1 MTQSLQH
8 VKGSLVRQPR
18 THGAEDRIGQVIGVR
33 DDGQLIVEWLKPQK
47 SRDAVT
53 VKSVRNGLTNGVH
66 VVDATP
72 LAGSR
77 SLGQGQVMQTR
88 TLAGSEQ
95 ALVDFPE
102 LGKRHWLPYQHL
114 RAIPSVEQ
122 RFKRLSTPTD
132 EEAERCRLRLLAQ
145 ALLIWQENS
154 GALARLDIDPLPH
167 QINLVHHILN
177 SGNLNWLIADDVGLG
192 KTIETGMLL
201 HALNQRG
208 LARRVL
214 LITPAGLTRQWQEEL
229 YHKFRFDDF
238 RIFGDDFHINA
249 SWQWKGLDRVI
260 ASLDTLKQEAQLE
273 SILQTENW
281 DLIIFDEAHRLSRRQ
296 YGLTLK
302 ASERFELARHLRAKS
317 ENLLLLSATP
327 HQGMQDKFIALLE
340 LLRPERK
347 RDFDLL
353 SLKPEILHDMVF
365 RNHKAD
371 VTDAEGNFIFQGKIT
386 RAIEVPSSKDALT
399 FDQSLQSYLRKG
411 YEAGKQK
418 GRTGQAIGFVMTVYR
433 KLAASS
439 AAAIYQALCNRLSRL
454 SSIQFVDDDLLLD
467 ARYEGEWEEQQS
479 GSNREFFDGE
489 RELLLELIEQ
499 ARILVADDIKVARLL
514 DSVVHHILTNNP
526 QEKVLI
532 FTEYKSTQAHLQSKL
547 AAVFGNAKV
556 ELLNGSMHHRER
568 REAIARFE
576 DAGQF
581 LISTEAGGEGINL
594 QRHCHIMVN
603 FDLPWNPMRLVQRIG
618 RLYRY
623 GQSHRVVV
631 FNMHQSDSLD
641 LKIIELMYSRIDT
654 VVNDMATVLS
664 QEFNEGLKEE
674 ILGEFADLID
684 IQEILEEA
692 TLNGILRSQERIDD
706 AIKKAQDATHRQRD
720 LLQYAASGEKANSR
734 QDLRMTMAHL
744 ESFAIGMLK
753 LLDVEYEAM
762 PRAQVFRIRLNES
775 LMKALNMPESAS
787 SRIDITFDRAIA
799 INRPNTVM
807 MDMDAALMKH
817 LINAAS
823 LYEFGG
829 QAAAIHSTTLG
840 DGVLFGA
847 QLRWQSL
854 QGRLMRRELM
864 LAHLGPQGETMNSPE
879 IHEWLLDQGM
889 AAMPLNKPAS
899 APLFEQL
906 KAMSDERLEQVSNS
920 FLMPQSRQWIAA
932 CWTAGGYPLGTS

>member
-1 MTQSLQH
+1 MTHSLQH
-8 VKGSLVRQPR
+8 VKGARVRQQNS
-18 THGAEDRIGQVIGVR
+18 HGGDDRLGQVVGVR
-33 DDGQLIVEWLKPQK
+33 DDGHLIVDWIKPHK
-47 SRDAVT
+47 SREAVT
-53 VKSVRNGLTNGVH
+53 TKSVLNGLSNGLH
-66 VVDATP
+66 VLDATP
-72 LAGSR
+72 TAGSR
-77 SLGQGQVMQTR
+77 SLGQGQVMQLR

-122 RFKRLSTPTD
+122 RFKRLNISTD

-238 RIFGDDFHINA
+238 RIFGEDFHINA
-249 SWQWKGLDRVI
+249 PWQWKGQDRVI

-273 SILQTENW
+273 SIMQAENW

-296 YGLTLK
+296 YGLSLK
-302 ASERFELARHLRAKS
+302 TSERFELARHLRSKT

-327 HQGMQDKFIALLE
+327 HQGMQDKFVALLE
-340 LLRPERK
+340 LLRPDRK

-371 VTDAEGNFIFQGKIT
+371 VTDVNGNFIFQGKIT
-386 RAIEVPSSKDALT
+386 RAIEVPSSRDALN
-399 FDQSLQSYLRKG
+399 FDSSLQSYLRKG
-411 YEAGKQK
+411 YEAGKLQ

-439 AAAIYQALCNRLSRL
+439 AAAIYQALCNRLARL
-454 SSIQFVDDDLLLD
+454 SAASCIEDDSLLD
-467 ARYEGEWEEQQS
+467 ARYEGEWEEQQC

-489 RELLLELIEQ
+489 RELLLDLIDQ
-499 ARILVADDIKVARLL
+499 AGILVADDIKVARLL
-514 DSVVHHILTNNP
+514 DTVVHHILVNNSH
-526 QEKVLI
+526 EKVLI
-532 FTEYKSTQAHLQSKL
+532 FTEYKSTQAHLKSKL
-547 AAVFGNAKV
+547 SAAFGEANV
-556 ELLNGSMHHRER
+556 EVLNGGMHHRER

-623 GQSHRVVV
+623 GQRHRVVV
-631 FNMHQSDSLD
+631 LNIHQPDSLD

-654 VVNDMATVLS
+654 VVNDMAIVLA

-684 IQEILEEA
+684 IKEILEEA
-692 TLNGILRSQERIDD
+692 TLNGIDRSEERIND
-706 AIKKAQDATHRQRD
+706 AIKKAKEATQHQRD
-720 LLQYAASGEKANSR
+720 LLQYAASGEQANSR
-734 QDLRMTMAHL
+734 HDLRMTMAHL
-744 ESFAIGMLK
+744 ESFAVGMFN

-762 PRAQVFRIRLNES
+762 PRAQVFRIRLNE
-775 LMKALNMPESAS
+775 ALIRAMDFPESAS
-787 SRIDITFDRAIA
+787 TRIDITFDREIA
-799 INRPNTVM
+799 INRPNTIM

-817 LINAAS
+817 LIKAAS
-823 LYEFGG
+823 LYDFGG
-829 QAAAIHSTTLG
+829 QTAAIHSPTLG

-864 LAHLGPQGETMNSPE
+864 LAHIGPEGDMMNSAE
-879 IHEWLLDQGM
+879 IHKWLLNPGVC
-889 AAMPLNKPAS
+889 AFPNEKPDA

-906 KAMSDERLEQVSNS
+906 KDMSNERLQQASNS
-920 FLMPQSRQWIAA
+920 FLIPQSRQWIAA
-932 CWTAGGYPLGTS
+932 CWTAMGT